1 MFCRYG
7 PVPDKNPDHFIAMFT
22 LSSSNQFHMY
32 SQPTDMR
39 KSFDGLSGLIQNTLG
54 NNPLNGDVFIFINRR
69 RDKIKLLHWQGISF
83 TLYYKRLE
91 EGTFE
96 VPLYDPEA
104 GSITLSYAQ
113 MVMLVDGLT
122 IKNIQKRKRYQ
133 ASF

>member
-1 MFCRYG
+1 
-7 PVPDKNPDHFIAMFT
+7 MFT
-22 LSSSNQFHMY
+22 LSTSNRFHLY

-39 KSFDGLSGLIQNTLG
+39 KSFDGLSAVVQNALES
-54 NNPLNGDVFIFINRR
+54 NPLNGDVFIFINRR

-96 VPLYDPEA
+96 VPTYDPQA

-122 IKNIQKRKRYQ
+122 IKNIKKRKSYNPNI
-133 ASF
+133 

>member
-1 MFCRYG
+1 
-7 PVPDKNPDHFIAMFT
+7 MFT
-22 LSSSNQFHMY
+22 LSSSNSFHLY

-39 KSFDGLSGLIQNTLG
+39 KSFDGLSGLIQNTLES
-54 NNPLNGDVFIFINRR
+54 NPCNGDVFIFINRR

-96 VPLYDPEA
+96 LPCYDIET
-104 GSITLSYAQ
+104 GSIVLNYAQ
-113 MVMLVDGLT
+113 IVMLVDGLT

-133 ASF
+133 TSI

>member
-1 MFCRYG
+1 
-7 PVPDKNPDHFIAMFT
+7 MFT
-22 LSSSNQFHMY
+22 LSASNRFHLY
-32 SQPTDMR
+32 SQATDMR
-39 KSFDGLSGLIQNTLG
+39 KSFDGLAGVVQNALG

-96 VPLYDPEA
+96 VPTYDPKV

-122 IKNIQKRKRYQ
+122 IKNIEKRKRYTPLENTVKQ
-133 ASF
+133 S

>member
-1 MFCRYG
+1 
-7 PVPDKNPDHFIAMFT
+7 MFT
-22 LSSSNQFHMY
+22 LSSSNRFHLY
-32 SQPTDMR
+32 SQATDMR
-39 KSFDGLSGLIQNTLG
+39 KSFDGLAGVVQNALG

-96 VPLYDPEA
+96 VPTYDPKV
-104 GSITLSYAQ
+104 GSIALSYAQ

-122 IKNIQKRKRYQ
+122 IKNIEKRKRYTPSNNTVNQ
-133 ASF
+133 S